1 MPGKREGARSSTN
14 DITRSS
20 TRDTHGGWRRSLN
33 QLPASVRP
41 AKQGRNQ
48 PDVSNDSI
56 YGRAARFVIAGGAMS
71 IFYLGLTSILTVIG
85 IAFQAALIVSFLG
98 AVALHFT
105 LQRLFVWSQHGKY
118 ALPMLEQLKRYLP
131 LVSVQ
136 YVTTA
141 GATAIL
147 PTWTGVPVL
156 VVYVGITLA
165 YSLFNFL
172 FFRAR
177 IFHAAIESRARDV
190 Q

>member
-1 MPGKREGARSSTN
+1 
-14 DITRSS
+14 
-20 TRDTHGGWRRSLN
+20 LN

-41 AKQGRNQ
+41 AKQGRKQ
-48 PDVSNDSI
+48 RDVSNDSI

-85 IAFQAALIVSFLG
+85 LPFQAALIISFL
-98 AVALHFT
+98 ANVALHFT
-105 LQRLFVWSQHGKY
+105 LQRLFVWSPHGKY
-118 ALPMLEQLKRYLP
+118 ALAVHHQLKRYLP

-147 PTWTGVPVL
+147 PTWTGLPVL
-156 VVYVGITLA
+156 VVYAGITFA

-177 IFHAAIESRARDV
+177 IFHGAIESRPSDFQRP
-190 Q
+190 